1 MKILKF
7 GGTSLQNAERVNQI
21 ANIIWQ
27 QVQNGE
33 KLAVVV
39 SAFGGVTDLLISAAQ
54 NAANGDESYQKIE
67 QTIEDLHLNM
77 VQQLLPVHNQSQ
89 ALARIVSHLNDL
101 HDILHGVFLVR
112 ELSLRVL
119 DFVMSFG
126 ERLSAF
132 IVARLLK
139 EKGLNAAYLDARQVV
154 KTNDNFGQATVLWD
168 ETVERI
174 QQVFDHNDTLWI
186 ITGFIASTKQNETTT
201 LGRSG
206 SDFTASIFGA
216 ALQVEEIQIWT
227 DVNGVMTADP
237 RKVPQAFTIPQITYE
252 EAMELSHFGAQVIH
266 PRTMQPALD
275 KKIPIR
281 IKNTLN
287 PQHPGTV
294 ISNQANDW
302 PWSIRGLTSLDS
314 IALVSVIGSGMIG
327 VTGIAGRVF
336 SALAREKI
344 NIILISQASFEHSI
358 CFAVMPEFAPQA
370 KKALEQE
377 LKLELMEKTVN
388 KVIIEDHLSIIAVV
402 GEKMRHTRG
411 IAGKVFSAL
420 GRKNINIVAIA
431 QGSSELNISL
441 VIARNDL
448 TGALNAI
455 HSEFF
460 NEVVE
465 TKREVKN

>member
-7 GGTSLQNAERVNQI
+7 GGTSLQNANRVNQTTD
-21 ANIIWQ
+21 IIRQ
-27 QVQNGE
+27 RTENDS

-39 SAFGGVTDLLISAAQ
+39 SAFAGVTDLLISAAQ
-54 NAANGDESYQKIE
+54 NAAAGDESYKTIV
-67 QTIEDLHLNM
+67 QTLEDIHLNIAQKSLS
-77 VQQLLPVHNQSQ
+77 VQNQSR
-89 ALARIVSHLNDL
+89 ALAKIVSSLNDL
-101 HDILHGVFLVR
+101 HDVLHGVFLVR
-112 ELSLRVL
+112 ELSARVL

-132 IVARLLK
+132 IVTEVLK
-139 EKGLNAAYLDARQVV
+139 EKGVNAEYLDARQVI
-154 KTNDNFGQATVLWD
+154 KTNDHFGQAAVLWD
-168 ETVERI
+168 ETNEKI
-174 QQVFDHNDTLWI
+174 QRLFKNKQKLLV

-216 ALQVEEIQIWT
+216 ALDVEEIQIWT
-227 DVNGVMTADP
+227 DVDGVMTADP
-237 RKVPQAFTIPQITYE
+237 RKVPSAFSIPQITYE

-266 PRTMQPALD
+266 PRTMQPALE

-294 ISNQANDW
+294 ISDQSNNW

-344 NIILISQASFEHSI
+344 NIILISQASSEHSI
-358 CFAVMPEFAPQA
+358 CFAVLPEYSLQA
-370 KKALEQE
+370 KNALEKE
-377 LKLELMEKTVN
+377 LKLELIERTVN
-388 KVIIEDHLSIIAVV
+388 KVIVEDNLSIIAVV
-402 GEKMRHTRG
+402 GEKMRRTRG
-411 IAGKVFSAL
+411 IAGKVFSSL
-420 GRKNINIVAIA
+420 GQHGINIVAIA
-431 QGSSELNISL
+431 QGSSERNISF
-441 VIARNDL
+441 VIDRKDL
-448 TGALNAI
+448 TNALNAI

-460 NEVVE
+460 KHQAENN
-465 TKREVKN
+465 REVKK